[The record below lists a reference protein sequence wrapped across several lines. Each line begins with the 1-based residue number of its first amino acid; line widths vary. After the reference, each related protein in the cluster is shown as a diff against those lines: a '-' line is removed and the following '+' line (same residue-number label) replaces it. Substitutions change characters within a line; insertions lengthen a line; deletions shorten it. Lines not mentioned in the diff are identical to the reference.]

1 MRNIMKTTFKSIL
14 ACAALAVATLSFGPT
29 VLAQT
34 RNAMIKAAKDAVDGA
49 VKFDK
54 TVTPEPDENGVYT
67 ISLEA
72 YVTGSVTVTT
82 STAPADIILVLDYS
96 SSMNKDVNG
105 NSASGANQRINILRS
120 SVKDF
125 VDIVKNS
132 NGDVTADDLG
142 KHRIAFVLYGGG
154 DVFTKTGL
162 SLNTFLDVD
171 KLTTTAA
178 STSGNSYTAAKVT
191 YEDDTD
197 TGGLLSLDTQKG
209 NTNSDTAMEEAK
221 TILSGVNY
229 TNTPNRTRVVVF
241 FTDGAPGSGDKETG
255 WQNTADR
262 LQAANDCISFANDIK
277 TSTTYGATVYSVGM
291 FPAKSSADATTT
303 YLRYTSSDETGKTAM
318 PSSSSDYVNVS
329 GDKSIIVSSAGQ
341 LSNVFSSIASSSG
354 GSYSAASQSSVV
366 VDVVASSFTVSTDAD
381 LGKAKVYQVACTQ
394 ASADAII
401 SWSSTKEDITEN
413 VTLVVDDQTGE
424 VSVTGFDYGA
434 NWCGWDASANNNTG
448 APHGYKLVLEIPITI
463 NDDAVGGPAV
473 DTNADGSQL
482 IIKDSDGKVIQSYD
496 FISPVLKI
504 PVNIWIQK
512 TGLVEDDSA
521 VFTLRRTPFVGSDVD
536 YSTAT
541 YAKDWGTKVVV
552 NKETMGENGLVKV
565 SGLDPNYVYKIEED
579 AWGSFGYTYQDGG
592 VQYTVGDNVQNP
604 FKFKNIPKNVV
615 FDEAVVRNVFQEK
628 TAETK

>member
-1 MRNIMKTTFKSIL
+1 M
-14 ACAALAVATLSFGPT
+14 
-29 VLAQT
+29 
-34 RNAMIKAAKDAVDGA
+34 KAARDAVDGA

-96 SSMNKDVNG
+96 SSMEKDVNG
-105 NSASGANQRINILRS
+105 NSTSTAANKRINILRS

-125 VDIVKNS
+125 VDIVKTS
-132 NGDVTADDLG
+132 NNDVEADSMG

-154 DVFTKTGL
+154 NIYSTNGL
-162 SLNTFLDVD
+162 SLNEFLDVD

-178 STSGNSYTAAKVT
+178 SSSGNSYTAAKVT
-191 YEDDTD
+191 CSGDTN
-197 TGGLLSLDTQKG
+197 TGGLLSPSTNSG
-209 NTNSDTAMEEAK
+209 NTNSDTAMGQAK
-221 TILSGVNY
+221 TILSEENY
-229 TNTPNRTRVVVF
+229 SNTPNRTRVVVF
-241 FTDGAPGSGDKETG
+241 FTDGAPGSGQNETG
-255 WQNTADR
+255 WENTSSR
-262 LQAANDCISFANDIK
+262 LTAANTCINNANDIK
-277 TSTTYGATVYSVGM
+277 TSITYGATVYSVGM
-291 FPAKSSADATTT
+291 FPAKTSADATTT

-318 PSSSSDYVNVS
+318 PSSSSQYVNVS
-329 GDKSIIVSSAGQ
+329 GDKSVIVSSAGA

-366 VDVVASSFTVSTDAD
+366 VDVVASSFTVSTDAN
-381 LGKAKVYQVACTQ
+381 LGEAKVYQVACTK

-401 SWSSTKEDITEN
+401 SFSDTKEEITDD
-413 VTLVVDDQTGE
+413 VDLDVDDETGE
-424 VSVTGFDYGA
+424 VTVTGFDYGA
-434 NWCGWDASANNNTG
+434 NWCGWDESANNNTG
-448 APHGYKLVLEIPITI
+448 APHGYKLVLEIPITV

-482 IIKDSDGKVIQSYD
+482 IIRDSEGHDIQTYD

-536 YSTAT
+536 YSKAT
-541 YAKDWGTKVVV
+541 YDKSWGTKVVV
-552 NKETMGENGLVKV
+552 NKETMGDNGLVKV
-565 SGLDPNYVYKIEED
+565 SGLDPNYIYKIEED

-592 VQYTVGDNVQNP
+592 VQYTIGDNVQNP

-615 FDEAVVRNVFQEK
+615 FDEAVVRNVFKEK
-628 TAETK
+628 TATK